1 MVQNAG
7 FVSIGRG
14 IGLISTSPEKSN
26 NFEVFDVMFEMEV
39 RKNIW
44 QSYTK
49 IQIYEIECWMWKWN
63 AWLNL

>member
-39 RKNIW
+39 RKNI
-44 QSYTK
+44 
-49 IQIYEIECWMWKWN
+49 
-63 AWLNL
+63 